1 MSQQPRFK
9 HKSEESRSQKSPSK
23 SHFYEDQENSSQGRK
38 KSFGSTPRNNQFSR
52 EGSSNESREYS
63 RKPFT
68 NGGSK
73 DRFNKE
79 NRDFSYSR
87 KPFSSTESNSTE
99 SRPFNRGESR
109 DYKRNDSFGQQPR
122 PYSPRPEGSFSRSEG
137 GESRG
142 SSFGE
147 SRRSSSSF
155 GESRGSSYG
164 ESRSSSYGESR
175 GSSFGKPR
183 GGRPSFGRGGAGSK
197 PKRVFQKFNPSMFIK
212 KVTEQAAT
220 TVYNAVHTFQD
231 FAVSDQIKANISAKG
246 YVTPTPIQDQAIPL
260 ILAGNDVIGTANTGT
275 GKTAAF
281 LIPLIDNVLSKK
293 VSRVLIVTATRE
305 LALQIKSELD
315 SFKLKTPLAS
325 VICIGGCNIYMQIQS
340 LKRDPAFVI
349 CTPGRLRDLESNGHI
364 QLARYDA
371 IVLDEVDTM
380 LDIGFI
386 GDITYVVSK
395 LPEKRQSL
403 FFSATITEKLRPIM
417 NTFLRNPITVSVKTR
432 ESAENVNQD
441 VIKVTRENKIETL
454 HELLI
459 KPEFTRVIIFSRTKH
474 STDKLAETL
483 QERGFEV
490 ATIHGNKSQGQR
502 QRALAQFKNVYNK
515 VNILLATDL
524 MARGID
530 INDVSHVINYDMP
543 ETYED
548 YIHKIGRTGR
558 GNKVGNAITFID

>member
-9 HKSEESRSQKSPSK
+9 HKSEESRSSKPSSK
-23 SHFYEDQENSSQGRK
+23 GHFYDDQETKSYDRK
-38 KSFGSTPRNNQFSR
+38 KSFGSSPRSNQFSR
-52 EGSSNESREYS
+52 EGSTTETRDSN
-63 RKPFT
+63 RKPFF
-68 NGGSK
+68 GGAPK
-73 DRFNKE
+73 ERFNKE
-79 NRDFSYSR
+79 NRDFSYTR
-87 KPFSSTESNSTE
+87 KPYSESNGDE
-99 SRPFNRGESR
+99 SRTQNRGESR
-109 DYKRNDSFGQQPR
+109 DYKRNDSFGQ
-122 PYSPRPEGSFSRSEG
+122 SRSFPRTD

-142 SSFGE
+142 SSSFGE
-147 SRRSSSSF
+147 SRKSSYGESRGSSF

-164 ESRSSSYGESR
+164 ESRG

-183 GGRPSFGRGGAGSK
+183 GGSGRPSFGRGGGAGSK

-220 TVYNAVHTFQD
+220 TTYTAKHTFED
-231 FAVSDQIKANISAKG
+231 FAVADQIKANISAKG

-281 LIPLIDNVLSKK
+281 LIPLIDNVISKK

-364 QLARYDA
+364 QLNRYDA

-403 FFSATITEKLRPIM
+403 FFSATITDKLRPIM

-441 VIKVTRENKIETL
+441 VIKVTRDNKIETL

-558 GNKVGNAITFID
+558 GNKIGNAITFID